1 MQRSPEELIFGRNL
15 KNPERIHMS
24 FSVSGKTAI
33 VTGSASGIG
42 LAIARHLVDK
52 GANVMFADVDE
63 DRLEAEVG
71 EEARAE
77 GPIRMFA
84 GDLTEKLTIANL
96 LSATFDAFDRVDILV
111 NANRRT
117 HVSDI
122 LNPDTDG
129 VEDLWRHNVLTA
141 LRMSQMTAKRMI
153 HHAQRSEVEPGTML
167 GSIINL
173 SSTTARAT
181 RPELLAY
188 SMAAAA
194 MDQMTRSLAVA
205 LAPKG
210 IRVNAVAF
218 GSVMSA
224 SLQAALKE
232 HPGFRDEITEATPL
246 GRIAAPVELAEAV
259 QFLAS
264 DAAGFVTGQVLSVDG
279 GRGLL
284 DAARTPAH

>member
-1 MQRSPEELIFGRNL
+1 
-15 KNPERIHMS
+15 MS

-42 LAIARHLVDK
+42 LAIARHLLDK

-63 DRLEAEVG
+63 DRLDAEVG
-71 EEARAE
+71 DEARAE
-77 GPIRMFA
+77 GQVRMFA

-96 LSATFDAFDRVDILV
+96 LSATIDAFDRVDILV
-111 NANRRT
+111 NGSRKML
-117 HVSDI
+117 VSET
-122 LNPDTDG
+122 LNPEADG
-129 VEDLWRHNVLTA
+129 VEEMWRQNVLSA
-141 LRMSQMTAKRMI
+141 LRVSQMTAKRMI
-153 HHAQRSEVEPGTML
+153 QLAQRAEVEAGTML

-173 SSTTARAT
+173 SSITSQAT
-181 RPELLAY
+181 RPELLGY
-188 SMAAAA
+188 SMASAAV
-194 MDQMTRSLAVA
+194 DQMTRSLAVA

-232 HPGFRDEITEATPL
+232 NPGFREEITVATPL
-246 GRIAAPVELAEAV
+246 GRIAAPAELVEAV

-264 DAAGFVTGQVLSVDG
+264 DAAGFVTGQVLTVDG
-279 GRGLL
+279 GRSLL
-284 DAARTPAH
+284 DAAHAPAH

>member
-1 MQRSPEELIFGRNL
+1 MT
-15 KNPERIHMS
+15 

-33 VTGSASGIG
+33 VTGAAAGLG

-52 GANVMFADVDE
+52 GANVMFADIDE
-63 DRLEAEVG
+63 ERLTAEVG

-96 LSATFDAFDRVDILV
+96 LSATVDAFDRVDILV
-111 NANRRT
+111 NANRRMV
-117 HVSDI
+117 VSNI
-122 LNPDTDG
+122 LHPDEDG
-129 VEDLWRHNVLTA
+129 VEDLWRQNVLTA

-153 HHAQRSEVEPGTML
+153 QHGQRTEAEEGTML
-167 GSIINL
+167 GAIINI
-173 SSTTARAT
+173 SSITAQAT

-194 MDQMTRSLAVA
+194 MDQMTRSLALA

-224 SLQAALKE
+224 SLQAAMKE
-232 HPGFRDEITEATPL
+232 HPGFRDQIVDGTPL
-246 GRIAAPVELAEAV
+246 RRIAAAAEVAEAV

-264 DAAGFVTGQVLSVDG
+264 DAAGFVTGQVLTVDG
-279 GRGLL
+279 GRSLL
-284 DAARTPAH
+284 DAVGVPAH

>member
-1 MQRSPEELIFGRNL
+1 
-15 KNPERIHMS
+15 MS

-33 VTGSASGIG
+33 VTGAAAGIG

-52 GANVMFADVDE
+52 GANVMFADTDE
-63 DRLEAEVG
+63 AKLEAEIG

-84 GDLTEKLTIANL
+84 GELTEKLAIANL
-96 LSATFDAFDRVDILV
+96 LSATIDCFDRVDILV
-111 NANRRT
+111 NASRRMV
-117 HVSDI
+117 VSDI
-122 LNPDTDG
+122 LNPEADG
-129 VEDLWRHNVLTA
+129 VDDLWRHNVLSA
-141 LRMSQMTAKRMI
+141 LRISQMTAKRMLQ
-153 HHAQRSEVEPGTML
+153 HAERAEVEPGTML

-173 SSTTARAT
+173 SSITAHAT

-194 MDQMTRSLAVA
+194 MDQMTRSMAVA

-224 SLQAALKE
+224 SLQVALKE
-232 HPGFRDEITEATPL
+232 NPGYRDEITEATPL
-246 GRIAAPVELAEAV
+246 GRIAAPSELAEAV

-264 DAAGFVTGQVLSVDG
+264 DAAGFVTGQVLTVDG

-284 DAARTPAH
+284 DAVVAPAH

>member
-1 MQRSPEELIFGRNL
+1 
-15 KNPERIHMS
+15 MS

-63 DRLEAEVG
+63 ARLEAEIG

-77 GPIRMFA
+77 GPIRMFS

-96 LSATFDAFDRVDILV
+96 LSATVDAFDRVDILV
-111 NANRRT
+111 NASRRT
-117 HVSDI
+117 FVSDI
-122 LNPDTDG
+122 LSPEADG
-129 VEDLWRHNVLTA
+129 VEELWRHNVLSA
-141 LRMSQMTAKRMI
+141 LRISQMTAKRMI
-153 HHAQRSEVEPGTML
+153 QHGQRAEVEQGTML

-173 SSTTARAT
+173 SSIAAHAT

-194 MDQMTRSLAVA
+194 LDQMTRSLAVA

-232 HPGFRDEITEATPL
+232 NPGFRDQITDATPL
-246 GRIAAPVELAEAV
+246 GRIAAPAELAEAV

-264 DAAGFVTGQVLSVDG
+264 DASGFVTGQVLTVDG

-284 DAARTPAH
+284 DVVSAPAH